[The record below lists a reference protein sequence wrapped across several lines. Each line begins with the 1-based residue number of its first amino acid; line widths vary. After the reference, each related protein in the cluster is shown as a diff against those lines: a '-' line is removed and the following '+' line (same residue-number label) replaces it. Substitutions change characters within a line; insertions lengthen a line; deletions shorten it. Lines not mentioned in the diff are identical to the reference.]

1 VNRLPELPELPEGLR
16 AWAELDGPACVLRAI
31 RERAA
36 RGGRTETGRLT
47 CQLTDSGRREVGR
60 LLGTE
65 WVLSGSLVTLDRLAN
80 ALTPHGLT
88 VRELVEAAGGPIPD
102 RRRQRREAEAAAEA
116 ERAEAAALLIH
127 AGVPAT
133 VAESWL
139 TDQALPSP
147 GTGALADL
155 AGCCAQ
161 LWHRLPGPT
170 GVPVR
175 LAVLAADYGDDAH
188 CLDSD
193 RPLGRAVAR
202 LAAASAGVQ
211 RPVRGGRDW
220 REAWARVG
228 VLCDAV
234 SSRVLTLNLPLEGQR
249 RRDDGVAA
257 PPEAAVPGLL
267 TGEAAAVRLCAS
279 AALTGEP
286 LWLTLRSLTG
296 RWSARPGRPAFVCE
310 NPTIVEAAA
319 DRLGAACPPMVCT
332 DGLPTNIAV
341 DLVRRLGEA
350 GCPLFVR
357 ADVDAAGIAIV
368 RMLLSVAPYARLWRY
383 DAATYLQ
390 AVGSASQR
398 SEADLGHA
406 GAGVGMSEAGI
417 AVDELTAVYEAR
429 GRPLHEENLLADL
442 LADLDSAQSSG
453 PALPSNSLS
462 TYSKASNSS
471 EDKPT

>member
-1 VNRLPELPELPEGLR
+1 VSRLPEGLR
-16 AWAELDGPACVLRAI
+16 AWTELEGPACVLRAI

-47 CQLTDSGRREVGR
+47 CQLSDSGRREVGR

-65 WVLSGSLVTLDRLAN
+65 WVLSGSVVTLDRLAS
-80 ALTPHGLT
+80 ALTPHRLT
-88 VRELVEAAGGPIPD
+88 VHELVEAAGGPIPD
-102 RRRQRREAEAAAEA
+102 RQRQRREAEAAAEA
-116 ERAEAAALLIH
+116 ERAEAAALLIQ

-155 AGCCAQ
+155 AGRCAQ
-161 LWHRLPGPT
+161 LWRRLPGPT

-175 LAVLAADYGDDAH
+175 LAVLAADYGSDAH

-193 RPLGRAVAR
+193 RPLGRATAR

-234 SSRVLTLNLPLEGQR
+234 SSRVLTLNLPL
-249 RRDDGVAA
+249 
-257 PPEAAVPGLL
+257 

-286 LWLTLRSLTG
+286 LWLTLRSLSG
-296 RWSARPGRPAFVCE
+296 RWSVRPGRAIFVCE

-332 DGLPTNIAV
+332 DGVPTNIAV
-341 DLVRRLGEA
+341 DLVRRLAEA
-350 GCPLFVR
+350 ECQLYVR
-357 ADVDAAGIAIV
+357 ADVDTAGITIV
-368 RMLLSVAPYARLWRY
+368 RMLLSVAPNARLWRY

-390 AVGSASQR
+390 AVGSAAQR
-398 SEADLGHA
+398 PETGLGGA
-406 GAGVGMSEAGI
+406 GADVGIGISEAGI
-417 AVDELTAVYEAR
+417 AVDGLAAVYEAR

-442 LADLDSAQSSG
+442 LADLDSAQLSG
-453 PALPSNSLS
+453 PAVPGNS
-462 TYSKASNSS
+462 
-471 EDKPT
+471 